1 MTDELREGWYLM
13 STADL
18 ERELARR
25 RGSDADLPPSNARPL
40 EIEEALAFRDGGNLP
55 DELDR
60 TLRLVL
66 LIEDAAQL
74 DRLEAKRMR
83 YEPDF
88 LDQPTWRKAGSK
100 PVNVLPLRVKEISP
114 GARGPWWEDDRM
126 AELEAEWRR
135 AGTAGGV
142 RVPGE
147 YRGFVFRTV
156 AALWSAGRP
165 VTVESIVGSIARWVS
180 DEDAATIGEALRAA
194 NEEPRG

>member
-1 MTDELREGWYLM
+1 M

-25 RGSDADLPPSNARPL
+25 RAPVPDLPPSNARPL
-40 EIEEALAFRDGGNLP
+40 EIEDALNFRNAGNLP
-55 DELDR
+55 DDFDR

-74 DRLEAKRMR
+74 ERLEAKRMR

-88 LDQPTWRKAGSK
+88 LDQPTWRRAGSK
-100 PVNVLPLRVKEISP
+100 PVNVVPLRVGEISP
-114 GARGPWWEDDRM
+114 GARGPWWEDARM

-135 AGTAGGV
+135 DGTAGGV

-147 YRGFVFRTV
+147 YRGFVFKTV
-156 AALWSAGRP
+156 AALSAAGRP
-165 VTVESIVGSIARWVS
+165 VTVESIVGSISRWVP
-180 DEDAATIGEALRAA
+180 DEDAAAIAEALRAA
-194 NEEPRG
+194 NEESAG